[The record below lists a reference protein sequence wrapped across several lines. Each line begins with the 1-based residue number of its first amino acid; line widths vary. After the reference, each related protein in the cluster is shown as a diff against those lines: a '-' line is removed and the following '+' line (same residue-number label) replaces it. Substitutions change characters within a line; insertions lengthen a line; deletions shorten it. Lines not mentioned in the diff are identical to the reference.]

1 MKSVFILGAGMV
13 SRPLVRYLLEKG
25 YKVTIGDMHE
35 AQAQSV
41 IGGHRNGI
49 GIRLDISQ
57 EDDVRRYVK
66 VSDLVISLLPPKL
79 HTSLARICLEE
90 KKNFLT
96 ASYLSPEMKAMAKDV
111 EEAGLIFLNEVG
123 LDPGLDHMT
132 AMEMIDD
139 LTEEGYVIE
148 SFDSHCGGIPAR
160 AAANNP
166 LRYKLSWSPAGVLG
180 AITRDSRFRKDGKLM
195 EIPGASKLEHMEVL
209 HVPGA
214 GIFESNPNQDS
225 LYYGECYGLK
235 DATTIRRG
243 TLRYPGWAQFWLFM
257 IRHGFNDATHK
268 INFENKQVLDALFE
282 LNGKATPDDM
292 FKWIHAEADEHA
304 SVFLERMESLGLLDP
319 KNTVSGEKTCFD
331 IMLMCMEATMQ
342 YAPGER
348 DLVLMHHEMI
358 GNKDGV
364 REKWTSTIVREG
376 NETDSAMAFLVGV
389 PAAIAARLILEE
401 KIQARGVLIPLTKE
415 IYAPILAELVDCG
428 LPHEV
433 IKKVLN

>member
-35 AQAQSV
+35 AQAKSV

-49 GIRLDISQ
+49 GIRMDISQ
-57 EDDVRRYVK
+57 KDDVRGYVK

-111 EEAGLIFLNEVG
+111 EDADLIFLNEVG

-139 LTEEGYVIE
+139 FKDNDYIIE
-148 SFDSHCGGIPAR
+148 SFDSHCGGIPAK

-180 AITRDSRFRKDGKLM
+180 AITRDSRFRQNGKLM
-195 EIPGASKLEHMEVL
+195 EVPGKKKLEHMEVL

-225 LYYGECYGLK
+225 LYYGDCYGL
-235 DATTIRRG
+235 DEATTIRRG
-243 TLRYPGWAQFWLFM
+243 TLRYPGWAEFWLFM
-257 IRHGFNDATHK
+257 IRHGFNDAEKT
-268 INFENKQVLDALFE
+268 INFDNKQVLDALFE
-282 LNGKATPDDM
+282 LNGKKTPDNM
-292 FKWIHAEADEHA
+292 FSWIHEEAGEHA

-331 IMLMCMEATMQ
+331 IILICMEATMQ
-342 YAPGER
+342 YAPGEK
-348 DLVLMHHEMI
+348 DLVLMHHEMV
-358 GNKDGV
+358 GVKDGQ
-364 REKWTSTIVREG
+364 RELWTSTIVREG

-389 PAAIAARLILEE
+389 PAAIAARMILED
-401 KIQARGVLIPLTKE
+401 KIKARGVLIPLTKE
-415 IYAPILAELVDCG
+415 IYAPILAELADCG
-428 LPHEV
+428 LSHEV
-433 IKKVLN
+433 VKKVVG